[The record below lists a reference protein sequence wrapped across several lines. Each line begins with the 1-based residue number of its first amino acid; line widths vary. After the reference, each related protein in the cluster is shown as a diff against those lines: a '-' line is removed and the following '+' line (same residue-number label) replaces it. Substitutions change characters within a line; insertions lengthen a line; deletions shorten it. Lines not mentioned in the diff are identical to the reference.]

1 MIQPVL
7 DIRNLW
13 VQFHTRDGT
22 VNAVNGVS
30 LTVNEGEV
38 LAIVGESGSGKTVTA
53 LSILGLVPY
62 PGEVTHAGIYFN
74 DNSLDTSNEESMR
87 LIRGKEIS
95 MVFQDA
101 TASLNPTLSIS
112 TQMEESLLAHQ
123 KISKD
128 RARKISVELL
138 AEMGLSDPYHVM
150 RQYPFQISG
159 GMAERVMIAMAL
171 ASRPKVLIADEPTS
185 NLDVTIQAEILDRLR
200 LMQREQNS
208 SIILITHDM
217 GVVANL
223 ADRVAVMY
231 AGRLMEIGTVA
242 TVFKS
247 PTHPYTWGLVQALP
261 RLDRVGSRP
270 RPIVGMPPNM
280 MELTN
285 QCPFLPR
292 CHKATV
298 ECRIGDAP
306 RLTTV
311 APCHLAACYNPM
323 VEI

>member
-1 MIQPVL
+1 MRPIL
-7 DIRNLW
+7 DIRDLW

-30 LTVNEGEV
+30 LALYEQEV

-53 LSILGLVPY
+53 LSVLGLVPY
-62 PGEVTHAGIYFN
+62 PGEVTNAGIFFE
-74 DNSLDTSNEESMR
+74 DTLLNTSDEDLMR
-87 LIRGKEIS
+87 RVRGKEIS
-95 MVFQDA
+95 MVFQNA
-101 TASLNPTLSIS
+101 AASLNPTLSIS
-112 TQMEESLLAHQ
+112 TQMQESLLAHQ
-123 KISKD
+123 NISTEQ
-128 RARKISVELL
+128 AWKISVALL
-138 AEMGLSDPYHVM
+138 TEMGLSDPHHVM
-150 RQYPFQISG
+150 NQYPFQISG

-171 ASRPKVLIADEPTS
+171 SSRPKILIADEATS
-185 NLDVTIQAEILDRLR
+185 NLDVTMQAEILDRLR
-200 LMQREQNS
+200 LMRKEQNA

-231 AGRLMEIGTVA
+231 AGRIMELGTVE

-261 RLDRVGSRP
+261 RLDRVDSRP
-270 RPIVGMPPNM
+270 RPIMGMPPNL
-280 MELTN
+280 MELPN

-298 ECRIGDAP
+298 ECRVSEAP
-306 RLTTV
+306 KLTTV
-311 APCHLAACYNPM
+311 VDGHLAACYNPM
-323 VEI
+323 VQV